1 MKDNFD
7 DVVNFTLGL
16 EGGEVD
22 DKTDKGG
29 HTKYGISQTAYPDV
43 DIASLTIDEAK
54 AIYKRDYW
62 DKCKC
67 DELPSGIDFLVF
79 DFSVN
84 SGTGTAIKTLQK
96 VLNKYVANIV
106 PDGFIGHMTID
117 AADKCGK
124 AIIKDLLNER
134 RIFYDKLVTLHP
146 EQEKFHK
153 GWMARVDKLQE
164 EVKAFA

>member
-1 MKDNFD
+1 MEGNSDKS
-7 DVVNFTLGL
+7 VNFILDL

-29 HTKYGISQTAYPDV
+29 HTKYGISQNAYPDV
-43 DIASLTIDEAK
+43 DIANLTIDDAK

-67 DELPSGIDFLVF
+67 DELPSGVDFLVF
-79 DFSVN
+79 DFGVN

-96 VLNKYVANIV
+96 VLGKYVTNIV

-134 RIFYDKLVTLHP
+134 RIFYSKIVTLHP
-146 EQEKFHK
+146 DQEKFLK
-153 GWMARVDKLQE
+153 GWLTRVDKLAN
-164 EVKAFA
+164 EVKTFI